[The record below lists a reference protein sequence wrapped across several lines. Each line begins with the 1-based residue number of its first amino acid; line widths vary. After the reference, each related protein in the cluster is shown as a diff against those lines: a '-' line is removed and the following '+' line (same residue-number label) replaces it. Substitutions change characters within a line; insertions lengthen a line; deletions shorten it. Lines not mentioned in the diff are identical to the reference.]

1 MALSPA
7 LETVTDGMRLR
18 PTTAQQAW
26 WSGTL
31 VGSLLMAG
39 CDAWPGASREWQ
51 GLNRAAAIAAA
62 EIGLRPCSPPALRPP
77 EASEVLAASHRS
89 PRAIERLPSVPKPFP
104 ALASEV
110 PLSAFAAD
118 PAYLARSQA
127 QAPVTAARAASPSR
141 PAIHMV
147 ARHVEQA
154 SHGAEAGEAENPL
167 FPPPPVATP
176 RIAPP
181 QIAAP
186 SNSIPSNA
194 APRNVL
200 PRIAAPPIASP
211 RHAPPAAAAAPAL
224 LPPLAPRSSEIEAV
238 ARQAERQ
245 VRRGYD
251 LAARG
256 AIYSA
261 RSQFIQALRTIAQ
274 ALDAQAAGRRH
285 TDALAA
291 GLAALEEA
299 EDFVPRGSNVDA
311 DLDVGLLIRG
321 HRTPVMKGAAGGTLT
336 ALTAQQKYYTFAQ
349 QQLSLAAGHEEAG
362 SMALFG
368 LGKAYGTLAAE
379 RSPQTIAPEAKAMVF
394 HQAALAVDAGNYLA
408 ANELAVFEARYGRFE
423 SARALL
429 QHCVTLAPQ
438 AAIWKNLA
446 RVHRQLGETQLA
458 ASAEERAAEAQ
469 RRETAQAA
477 APNANAAAPGE
488 IQWLDAKTFAATSKP
503 ASDLQRPAGDRPA
516 EPKAAPPV
524 EATQGLL
531 PWLPRASR
539 PSPSA
544 AQR

>member
-1 MALSPA
+1 
-7 LETVTDGMRLR
+7 MRLR
-18 PTTAQQAW
+18 PTKAQRAW
-26 WSGTL
+26 WSGSL

-39 CDAWPGASREWQ
+39 CDAWPDATREWRGASAGAA
-51 GLNRAAAIAAA
+51 GL
-62 EIGLRPCSPPALRPP
+62 GLRPCTPPALQPP
-77 EASEVLAASHRS
+77 ETSDVLAASHPSRID
-89 PRAIERLPSVPKPFP
+89 IERLPSVPKPFP

-118 PAYLARSQA
+118 PANLARARSQGPRMA
-127 QAPVTAARAASPSR
+127 APATESR
-141 PAIHMV
+141 SAIRMV
-147 ARHVEQA
+147 ARHVEPA
-154 SHGAEAGEAENPL
+154 SHGAGASDAESPL
-167 FPPPPVATP
+167 FPPPPVAAG
-176 RIAPP
+176 RSAPP
-181 QIAAP
+181 PIVSSPRQSPRSALP
-186 SNSIPSNA
+186 PVP
-194 APRNVL
+194 APRN
-200 PRIAAPPIASP
+200 
-211 RHAPPAAAAAPAL
+211 APPAAATAPAL

-274 ALDAQAAGRRH
+274 ALDAQAGGRRH
-285 TDALAA
+285 GDALAA

-299 EDFVPRGSNVDA
+299 EDFVPRGSNVEA
-311 DLDVGLLIRG
+311 DLDVGLLVRG
-321 HRTPVMKGAAGGTLT
+321 HRTPAMKRAAGGELT
-336 ALTAQQKYYTFAQ
+336 SLAAQQKYYSFAQ
-349 QQLSLAAGHEEAG
+349 EQLSLAAGHEEAG

-368 LGKAYGTLAAE
+368 LGKAYGTLAADT
-379 RSPQTIAPEAKAMVF
+379 SPQTIAPEAKAMVF

-458 ASAEERAAEAQ
+458 AAAEERAAEAQ
-469 RRETAQAA
+469 RREAALAA
-477 APNANAAAPGE
+477 APHANAAAPGE

-516 EPKAAPPV
+516 EIKAAPPV

-539 PSPSA
+539 PSPAA